1 MEIKQIQIG
10 KIKPS
15 PMNPRKTFNEED
27 INELANN
34 IESQGLL
41 QPITVRPIE
50 FTDELDEETGAV
62 VSFPTS
68 YELVCGERRFRA
80 VSLLKAKEDE
90 ANIEKVKNHRKKLDK
105 WQSIACIVREMNDEE
120 AFDAMITENLQRKD
134 VDPIEEA
141 FAFAQLIKKGDK
153 VEDIALRF
161 GKSNRFVLD
170 RVKLNQLIPELMVK
184 VREGAMAISAAMIIA
199 KLNEEDQQDFNK
211 YYQSYNRIDKSSA
224 ESYVNRLFL
233 YIHNSIWVERDQE
246 DYQGSCKTTCAE
258 CPFNTANHGC
268 LFYEMH
274 SDSDETKCTNREKFF
289 AKERDFIIDSILQEK
304 DNLVKEGEELEPGK
318 TVVCIHRNPYVTDK
332 EVAQQVAE
340 IEEALKAEGIAMVD
354 REKYFESYSSY
365 NKDDERLQDKLAN
378 NKVYRVLEVVMG
390 YGGVA
395 FSEHFYEFKKIDSNT
410 AEDAKDT
417 LEVNNLVAKAH
428 RAKELATEKIVQDC
442 RALLDGIDGTKRK
455 GELSE
460 YEQLAIDMIIVEK
473 LSYTFKN
480 KYKLNTM
487 SAGQLLDYV
496 KNNQADRNIWYREF
510 IRDIVTGGN
519 VNYNKPLQTI
529 LFGIAN
535 EWRPKE
541 ALEISQKHTRKLQT
555 TLDKLGEKLKEY
567 GYDVNG
573 NKIKS

>member
-1 MEIKQIQIG
+1 MKQIEQI
-10 KIKPS
+10 KIGVIEPS
-15 PMNPRKTFNEED
+15 PMNPRKTFNEEE
-27 INELANN
+27 IKELASN
-34 IESQGLL
+34 IQSQGLL
-41 QPITVRPIE
+41 QPITIRP
-50 FTDELDEETGAV
+50 TDYWDDV
-62 VSFPTS
+62 DVSYPVK
-68 YELVCGERRFRA
+68 YEIVCGERRFRA
-80 VSLLKAKEDE
+80 VKSLGQKTID
-90 ANIEKVKNHRKKLDK
+90 
-105 WQSIACIVREMNDEE
+105 CIVREMTDEE

-233 YIHNSIWVERDQE
+233 YIHNSIWVERGQE

-318 TVVCIHRNPYVTDK
+318 TVVCIHRYPYVTDK
-332 EVAQQVAE
+332 EAAQQVAE

-395 FSEHFYEFKKIDSNT
+395 FREHFYEFKKIDSNT

-460 YEQLAIDMIIVEK
+460 YEQLAIDMIVVGK
-473 LSYTFKN
+473 LSYTFKK
-480 KYKLNTM
+480 KYNLNTM

-510 IRDIVTGGN
+510 IRDMVTGGD